1 MNMYVT
7 NLPDFATEQEIRALF
22 ALYGIVESVY
32 LVKDAHSGMTKGAA
46 YVMMPSDTEAEQAIA
61 HLDGT
66 EYLGKIVHVTQA
78 DSADFPT
85 GDYW

>member
-7 NLPDFATEQEIRALF
+7 NLPESVTEQEVRSLF
-22 ALYGIVESVY
+22 IPYGIVESVY
-32 LVKDAHSGMTKGAA
+32 LVKDAQSGIPKGVA

-61 HLDGT
+61 NLDGT
-66 EYLGKIVHVTQA
+66 EHFGKTLHVTQA